1 MMIPESPSTPRSPR
15 RVNRRRANSS
25 LSDMF
30 ASPMESVGTPTSRPR
45 SDSLPSIMLEK
56 EKLSE
61 EDQTLRTMTRSLR
74 KAKRQLLLRSV
85 EEPENNVDRLRD
97 IIMKIT
103 ISDDSESSNDSL
115 LMPTE

>member
-1 MMIPESPSTPRSPR
+1 
-15 RVNRRRANSS
+15 
-25 LSDMF
+25 
-30 ASPMESVGTPTSRPR
+30 
-45 SDSLPSIMLEK
+45 MLEK